1 MSTKDS
7 TGPSV
12 SPQTSPPP
20 LAYPLTRPLF
30 IKSIAS
36 SHPLTSLCTLPDE
49 LLGGIFSALPPSYIL
64 PPINRKLLPFHHSQL
79 FRNVVLTFRNFDTF
93 FRVIELN
100 ESLHQYPETL
110 ILDFSANSNPGQK
123 NLFPPRRRF
132 VNWLLASL
140 INLKD
145 LVVKVDY
152 DFDERFCPTRKDF
165 SRNPQLQTLAVQ
177 SSLRGCDEIFEGTEV
192 FDFEALRH
200 VGADDMIEMLDDGE
214 VSEPWMHGILLEVR
228 KLDEAGNHGVR
239 YYSNLIL
246 DHNFIQWCQ
255 SGPPIT
261 QFESVTLV
269 RARHLL
275 ERLRQLPNPTLL
287 THLSLFAI
295 GFDDSRSSLP
305 NDYLAPFSSVTH
317 LSVGGTAYLD
327 TIQFCDTLRQ
337 LPLESL
343 RIGPQ
348 TEVAVQHLIDS
359 FTHRTK
365 PNLTTLQTFVLD
377 NLDCRVPD
385 DPGFADYD
393 EWLLPEWTQACS
405 REKVKELKEV
415 LEKSGIAIAGST
427 FFGLEVAE
435 SDDFLEAMYRMLDAA
450 GESYNTDV
458 EEQYESEEDGDQEE
472 EEDQEGESGEYE
484 D

>member
-1 MSTKDS
+1 MRVKEIAE
-7 TGPSV
+7 PS
-12 SPQTSPPP
+12 SITSP
-20 LAYPLTRPLF
+20 RPR
-30 IKSIAS
+30 
-36 SHPLTSLCTLPDE
+36 TSLCTLPDE
-49 LLGGIFSALPPSYIL
+49 LLRDIFSRLPSSYIL
-64 PPINRKLLPFHHSQL
+64 PPINRQFLPFHHSRL

-100 ESLHQYPETL
+100 ESLQQYPETL
-110 ILDFSANSNPGQK
+110 ILDFSANSNPRQK
-123 NLFPPRRRF
+123 NLFPPRRTF
-132 VNWLLASL
+132 INWLLASL

-165 SRNPQLQTLAVQ
+165 SRNPKLQTIAVQ

-192 FDFEALRH
+192 FDFETLRH

-255 SGPPIT
+255 SAPPIT

-269 RARHLL
+269 RAGHLL
-275 ERLRQLPNPTLL
+275 ERLRQLPNPKLL

-295 GFDDSRSSLP
+295 EGHDSSASLP
-305 NDYLAPFSSVTH
+305 HDYLAPFSNVTH

-327 TIQFCDTLRQ
+327 TIQFCDTLCQ

-348 TEVAVQHLIDS
+348 TGVAVQHLIDL

-365 PNLTTLQTFVLD
+365 PNLSTLQTFALD
-377 NLDCRVPD
+377 NLDCQVPD
-385 DPGFADYD
+385 DPGFAEYD

-405 REKVKELKEV
+405 RVKVKELKEV
-415 LEKSGIAIAGST
+415 LQKFGIAIAGST
-427 FFGLEVAE
+427 FFGLEVEE
-435 SDDFLEAMYRMLDAA
+435 SDDLLKAMER
-450 GESYNTDV
+450 
-458 EEQYESEEDGDQEE
+458 EQNFE
-472 EEDQEGESGEYE
+472 
-484 D
+484 